1 MELPIGALTAYMDI
15 AQVALWTF
23 WLFFFGLVFYLR
35 REDRREGYPLEAD
48 TTGRLENH
56 GLIWVPKPK
65 TFNLYHGGSVSKPD
79 FKRDS
84 RPVKA
89 RRAYPW
95 PGSPMIPTGSNPQ
108 ADCVGPASYAQRED
122 KPELDMENKP
132 KIVPMRTQKEFFMEK
147 NSPDPRGLKVMGS
160 DGKFAGTI
168 SDIWVDVPEI
178 MVRYLEVELSG
189 GAKPAPKAAGPDGAA
204 PAAPKA
210 KTVLLPINF
219 ADVWRR
225 EGYVKVAAIRSDQFA
240 QVPATA
246 KPNQVTKLEED
257 KICAFYGGGFFFAQ
271 S

>member
-1 MELPIGALTAYMDI
+1 MELPIGALTAYMDV

-35 REDRREGYPLEAD
+35 REDRREGYPLEYD
-48 TTGRLENH
+48 TNGRIEKTGWFW
-56 GLIWVPKPK
+56 IPKPK
-65 TFNLYHGGSVSKPD
+65 TFNLYHGGTVMKPD
-79 FKRDS
+79 YKRDT

-89 RRAYPW
+89 RRAHPW
-95 PGSPMIPTGSNPQ
+95 SGSPFVPTGANPL
-108 ADCVGPASYAQRED
+108 ADCVGPSAYSQRED
-122 KPELDMENKP
+122 KPELSMENTP

-147 NSPDPRGLKVMGS
+147 NSPDPRGLKVMGN
-160 DGKFAGTI
+160 DGKFAGTV

-189 GAKPAPKAAGPDGAA
+189 GAKPAPKASAEGA
-204 PAAPKA
+204 PAAPPKA

-219 ADVWRR
+219 ADIWRR
-225 EGYVKVAAIRSDQFA
+225 EGYVKVDALRADQIA